1 MAHERRRARFHPE
14 KLAGFLEAAY
24 RLEADDQTWLADV
37 LGSAQ
42 EIWRRG
48 VPCYAATADVS
59 DVNAFRLEQMHAIDV
74 PDAALALLRDGV
86 DRFTPTFVARTFL
99 SVGVSLARKIS
110 MPELRPMFD
119 SGDRVGFAD
128 AFGIRGLDPTGAMV
142 FLAFLMP
149 TSTEPPPAEKDVY
162 RRIAHHL
169 GAAQRYRRRL
179 RASQPGPSAP
189 DPERRAPRRSW
200 TPAGA
205 SFTRPGPR
213 RARRSGRRWSR
224 RRRRATSRT
233 RPTTSAQQGLRRWS
247 PLTGARWTLV
257 DSFERSGARYVVARE
272 NLAAVRGLTLLTERE
287 RQVVALLALRAS
299 TKEIAYT
306 LGISDTTVRV
316 LLARSATKLGVR
328 SRAALLAHPD
338 LAASPPEN
346 PAVYRHR

>member
-1 MAHERRRARFHPE
+1 MAQHRRRTRFHPE
-14 KLAGFLEAAY
+14 KLARFLEAAY
-24 RLEADDQTWLADV
+24 RLEEDDQTWLADV

-42 EIWRRG
+42 EMWGRG

-99 SVGVSLARKIS
+99 SIGVSLARKLS

-119 SGDRVGFAD
+119 GLERVGFSD

-162 RRIAHHL
+162 RRMAHHL

-189 DPERRAPRRSW
+189 DPSE
-200 TPAGA
+200 GA
-205 SFTRPGPR
+205 EAILD
-213 RARRSGRRWSR
+213 ARRRVVHAVGPAKSKAFRQALVTASKARDL
-224 RRRRATSRT
+224 AH
-233 RPTTSAQQGLRRWS
+233 TTTKSAQQGLRRWS

-272 NLAAVRGLTLLTERE
+272 NLADVRGLTLLTERE
-287 RQVVALLALRAS
+287 RQIVALLALRAS

-328 SRAALLAHPD
+328 SRAALLSHPD
-338 LAASPPEN
+338 LAGIRPKST
-346 PAVYRHR
+346 VYRQR